1 MDIFILFSALL
12 LLMLIGMPVTFSM
25 GIAATFFLFV
35 TDQFR
40 LAALLPLQMVA
51 GLEHYG
57 LMAIPMFYFAGA
69 VMTAGGLTNRLLEFA
84 RVLIGRVPGS
94 LSKVNIAGSMFF
106 AGVSGSC
113 TADTSA
119 IGSVLIPA
127 MKKEGY
133 SGAYAAAVTAA
144 SSTIGHIIPPS
155 IVMILIG
162 VMMELPIGQLFL
174 AGAVPGVLL
183 GLALMAISFWLSIAR
198 GYPRAE
204 RLATAS
210 EIAQAT
216 VRSLLALA
224 MPAIVIGGILFGV
237 VTVTET
243 GVIAFLYALL
253 VSMIYR
259 EISLRELWA
268 LIVQTSQGA
277 GTLLILIAPASF
289 FSWVVVTTG
298 MGYDLVQLITSITT
312 DPHLVMLLVII
323 FLLIIGCALDTVG
336 MIFIFVPVLFPLTVA
351 VGIDPLHFAPVFVLC
366 LGIALLTP
374 PVGIILFM
382 VTNMSK
388 APLTE
393 VIREITPF
401 FFAQLVV
408 LGLVAYVPFLSTWL
422 PSLMSK

>member
-1 MDIFILFSALL
+1 MDVFTLFSVLL
-12 LLMLIGMPVTFSM
+12 LLMLIGVPVTFSM
-25 GIAATFFLFV
+25 GMSALFYLWV
-35 TDQFR
+35 SDQFH
-40 LAALLPLQMVA
+40 LAALIPLQMVS

-69 VMTAGGLTNRLLEFA
+69 VMTAGGLTNRLLDFA

-94 LSKVNIAGSMFF
+94 LSKVNIMGSMFF

-133 SGAYAAAVTAA
+133 SPAYAAAVTAA

-155 IVMILIG
+155 IVMIIIG
-162 VMMELPIGQLFL
+162 VMMELPIGPLFL
-174 AGAVPGVLL
+174 AGAIPGVLL
-183 GLALMAISFWLSIAR
+183 GIGLMAVSWWLSVAR
-198 GYPRAE
+198 NYPRSE
-204 RLATAS
+204 RLATGG
-210 EIAQAT
+210 EIAKAT
-216 VRSLLALA
+216 IRSLSALA
-224 MPAIVIGGILFGV
+224 MPVIVVGGILLGV

-243 GVIAFLYALL
+243 GVIAFLYAAL
-253 VSMIYR
+253 VSIFYR
-259 EISLRELWA
+259 EMSLKGFRD
-268 LIVQTSQGA
+268 LIVQSSQGA

-298 MGYDLVQLITSITT
+298 MGQDLVDVITSITVN
-312 DPHLVMLLVII
+312 PQMVMFLVIV
-323 FLLIIGCALDTVG
+323 FLLLIGCALDTVG
-336 MIFIFVPVLFPLTVA
+336 MIFIFVPVLFPLIEA
-351 VGIDPLHFAPVFVLC
+351 VGIDPLHFAPVFTLC

-382 VTNMSK
+382 VSNMSN

-393 VIREITPF
+393 VIREIAPF
-401 FFAQLVV
+401 FIVQLVV

-422 PSLMSK
+422 PGLASN

>member
-1 MDIFILFSALL
+1 MDIFILFSSLL

-25 GIAATFFLFV
+25 GIAATFFLYV
-35 TDQFR
+35 SDQFR
-40 LAALLPLQMVA
+40 LAAMLPLQMVV

-69 VMTAGGLTNRLLEFA
+69 VMTAGGLTSRLLDFA

-155 IVMILIG
+155 IVMIIIG
-162 VMMELPIGQLFL
+162 VMMEMPIGPLFL
-174 AGAVPGVLL
+174 AGAIPGILL
-183 GLALMAISFWLSIAR
+183 GFALMAISYWLSIKR

-204 RLATAS
+204 RMATAS
-210 EIAQAT
+210 EIVQAT
-216 VRSLLALA
+216 ARSLSALA
-224 MPAIVIGGILFGV
+224 MPVIVVGGILFGV

-243 GVIAFLYALL
+243 GVIAFLYALAVSL
-253 VSMIYR
+253 VYR
-259 EISLRELWA
+259 EMSPGQLWD
-268 LIVQTSQGA
+268 LIVETSQGA

-289 FSWVVVTTG
+289 FSWVVITTG
-298 MGYDLVQLITSITT
+298 MGHDLVELITSITT
-312 DPHLVMLLVII
+312 NPHLVMLLII
-323 FLLIIGCALDTVG
+323 VFLLIIGCALDTVG
-336 MIFIFVPVLFPLTVA
+336 MIFIFVPVLFPLIEA
-351 VGIDPLHFAPVFVLC
+351 VGIEPLHFAPVFVLC

-382 VTNMSK
+382 VSNMSG

-393 VIREITPF
+393 VIREILPF
-401 FFAQLVV
+401 FIAQFLV
-408 LGLVAYVPFLSTWL
+408 LGLVAYVPILSTWL
-422 PSLMSK
+422 PGLMSN

>member
-1 MDIFILFSALL
+1 MDIFILFSSLL
-12 LLMLIGMPVTFSM
+12 FLMLLGMPVTFSM
-25 GIAATFFLFV
+25 GIAAVFFLAV
-35 TDQFR
+35 TDQFNF
-40 LAALLPLQMVA
+40 AVMLPIRMVT

-69 VMTAGGLTNRLLEFA
+69 VMTAGGLTARLLDFA

-162 VMMELPIGQLFL
+162 VLMELPIGPLFL
-174 AGAVPGVLL
+174 AGAIPGFLL
-183 GLALMAISFWLSIAR
+183 GFALMAISFWLSITR
-198 GYPRAE
+198 NYPRAPKM
-204 RLATAS
+204 AS
-210 EIAQAT
+210 AAEMVRAT
-216 VRSLLALA
+216 VRGLLALA
-224 MPAIVIGGILFGV
+224 MPVMVVGSILMGI

-243 GVIAFLYALL
+243 GVIAFVYALV
-253 VSMIYR
+253 VSMFYR
-259 EISLRELWA
+259 EMSLRETWN
-268 LIVQTSQGA
+268 LIVETSQGA

-289 FSWVVVTTG
+289 FSWVVLTTG
-298 MGYDLVQLITSITT
+298 MGHQLVELITSITT
-312 DPHLVMLLVII
+312 NPHLVMLLVIV

-336 MIFIFVPVLFPLTVA
+336 MIFIFVPVLFPLIQA

-374 PVGIILFM
+374 PVGVILFM
-382 VTNMSK
+382 VTNMSGS
-388 APLTE
+388 PLTE
-393 VIREITPF
+393 VIREIIPF
-401 FFAQLVV
+401 FFAQLAV
-408 LGLVAYVPFLSTWL
+408 LALVAYVPFLSTWL
-422 PSLMSK
+422 PSLAAN

>member
-1 MDIFILFSALL
+1 MDIFILFSSLL
-12 LLMLIGMPVTFSM
+12 FLMLLGMPVTFSM
-25 GIAATFFLFV
+25 GIAAVFFLIV
-35 TDQFR
+35 TDQFN
-40 LAALLPLQMVA
+40 LAVMLPMRMVT

-69 VMTAGGLTNRLLEFA
+69 VMTAGGLTARLLDFA

-162 VMMELPIGQLFL
+162 VMMELPIGPLFL
-174 AGAVPGVLL
+174 AGAIPGFLL
-183 GLALMAISFWLSIAR
+183 GFALMAISFWLSITR
-198 GYPRAE
+198 NYPRAPKV
-204 RLATAS
+204 AS
-210 EIAQAT
+210 MSEMARAT
-216 VRSLLALA
+216 VNGLLALA
-224 MPAIVIGGILFGV
+224 MPVMVVGSILMGI

-243 GVIAFLYALL
+243 GVIAFVYALA
-253 VSMIYR
+253 VSMFYR
-259 EISLRELWA
+259 EMSLRETWD
-268 LIVQTSQGA
+268 LIVETSQGA

-289 FSWVVVTTG
+289 FSWVVLTTG
-298 MGYDLVQLITSITT
+298 MGHQLVELITSITT
-312 DPHLVMLLVII
+312 NPHLVMLLVIV

-336 MIFIFVPVLFPLTVA
+336 MIFIFVPVLFPLIQA

-374 PVGIILFM
+374 PVGVILFM
-382 VTNMSK
+382 VTNMSS

-393 VIREITPF
+393 VIREIIPF
-401 FFAQLVV
+401 FFAQLAV
-408 LGLVAYVPFLSTWL
+408 LALVAYVPFLSTWL
-422 PSLMSK
+422 PGLASN

>member
-1 MDIFILFSALL
+1 
-12 LLMLIGMPVTFSM
+12 
-25 GIAATFFLFV
+25 
-35 TDQFR
+35 
-40 LAALLPLQMVA
+40 
-51 GLEHYG
+51 
-57 LMAIPMFYFAGA
+57 
-69 VMTAGGLTNRLLEFA
+69 
-84 RVLIGRVPGS
+84 
-94 LSKVNIAGSMFF
+94 MFF

-174 AGAVPGVLL
+174 AGAVPGLLL
-183 GLALMAISFWLSIAR
+183 GLALMAISFWLSVAR

-204 RLATAS
+204 RMATAS

-216 VRSLLALA
+216 VRSLSALA
-224 MPAIVIGGILFGV
+224 MPVIVIGGILFGV

-243 GVIAFLYALL
+243 GVIAFLYALI
-253 VSMIYR
+253 VSMFYR
-259 EISLRELWA
+259 EMSLAELWE
-268 LIVQTSQGA
+268 LIVETSQGA

-298 MGYDLVQLITSITT
+298 MRHDLVELITSITT
-312 DPHLVMLLVII
+312 NPHLVMLLVIV

-336 MIFIFVPVLFPLTVA
+336 MIFIFVPVFFPLTQA
-351 VGIDPLHFAPVFVLC
+351 VGIDPRHFAPVFVLC

-401 FFAQLVV
+401 FAAQLAV

-422 PSLMSK
+422 PGLMTN

>member
-1 MDIFILFSALL
+1 MDIVILFSSLL
-12 LLMLIGMPVTFSM
+12 FLMLIGLPVTFSM
-25 GIAATFFLFV
+25 GIAATSFLYV
-35 TDQFR
+35 SDQFR
-40 LAALLPLQMVA
+40 LVAILPLQMVV

-69 VMTAGGLTNRLLEFA
+69 VMTAGGLTNRLLDFA

-133 SGAYAAAVTAA
+133 SGAYAAAVTAS

-155 IVMILIG
+155 IVMIIIG
-162 VMMELPIGQLFL
+162 VMMELPIGALFL
-174 AGAVPGVLL
+174 AGAVPGILL
-183 GLALMAISFWLSIAR
+183 GLALMAISLWLSVTR
-198 GYPRAE
+198 GYPRAD
-204 RLATAS
+204 RMATAR
-210 EIAQAT
+210 EVVQAT
-216 VRSLLALA
+216 VRSLSALA
-224 MPAIVIGGILFGV
+224 MPVIVIGGILFGV

-243 GVIAFLYALL
+243 GVIAFLYALV
-253 VSMIYR
+253 VSLTYR
-259 EISLRELWA
+259 EMSLKQLWE
-268 LIVQTSQGA
+268 LIVRTSQDA

-298 MGYDLVQLITSITT
+298 MGHDLVDLITSITT
-312 DPHLVMLLVII
+312 NPHLVMLLVVV

-336 MIFIFVPVLFPLTVA
+336 MIFIFVPVLFPLIEA

-366 LGIALLTP
+366 LGMALLTP

-382 VTNMSK
+382 VSNMSE

-393 VIREITPF
+393 VIREIMPF
-401 FFAQLVV
+401 FLAQIVV

-422 PSLMSK
+422 PGLMSK

>member
-1 MDIFILFSALL
+1 MDVFTLFSVLL
-12 LLMLIGMPVTFSM
+12 ILMLIGLPVTFSM
-25 GIAATFFLFV
+25 GISAVFYLWV
-35 TDQFR
+35 SDQFR
-40 LAALLPLQMVA
+40 LAAMIPLQMVA

-69 VMTAGGLTNRLLEFA
+69 VMTAGGLTNRLLDFA

-155 IVMILIG
+155 IVMIIIG
-162 VMMELPIGQLFL
+162 VMMELPIGPLFL
-174 AGAVPGVLL
+174 AGAIPGFLL
-183 GLALMAISFWLSIAR
+183 GLGLMTISYWLSVSR

-204 RLATAS
+204 RFATGS
-210 EIAQAT
+210 EIIAAT
-216 VRSLLALA
+216 VRSLSALA
-224 MPAIVIGGILFGV
+224 MPVIVVGGILFGV

-243 GVIAFLYALL
+243 GVIAFLYAVL
-253 VSMIYR
+253 VSAFYR
-259 EISLRELWA
+259 EMTLKEFWQ
-268 LIVQTSQGA
+268 LIIHSSQGA

-298 MGYDLVQLITSITT
+298 MGQNLVDLITSITT
-312 DPHLVMLLVII
+312 NPHLVMLLVIL

-336 MIFIFVPVLFPLTVA
+336 MIFIFVPVLFPLIEA

-401 FFAQLVV
+401 FIAQLVV
-408 LGLVAYVPFLSTWL
+408 LGLVAYVPALSTWL
-422 PSLMSK
+422 PSLMSN

>member
-1 MDIFILFSALL
+1 MDIFILFSVLL
-12 LLMLIGMPVTFSM
+12 FLMLIGLPVTFSM
-25 GIAATFFLFV
+25 GISATYFLWV
-35 TDQFR
+35 TDQFQ
-40 LAALLPLQMVA
+40 LAAMLPLQMVV

-69 VMTAGGLTNRLLEFA
+69 VMTAGGLTARLLDFA

-119 IGSVLIPA
+119 IGSVMIPA

-133 SGAYAAAVTAA
+133 SSAYAAAVTAA

-155 IVMILIG
+155 IVMIIIG

-174 AGAVPGVLL
+174 AGALPGFLL
-183 GLALMAISFWLSIAR
+183 GLALIAISYWLSIKR

-204 RLATAS
+204 RFATAS
-210 EIAQAT
+210 EILQVT
-216 VRSLLALA
+216 VRSLSALA
-224 MPAIVIGGILFGV
+224 MPIIVIGGILLGV

-243 GVIAFLYALL
+243 GVIAFLYAVL
-253 VSMIYR
+253 VSFFYR
-259 EISLRELWA
+259 EMSLEEFWG

-298 MGYDLVQLITSITT
+298 MGQDLVDLITSITT
-312 DPHLVMLLVII
+312 NAHLVMLLMIV

-336 MIFIFVPVLFPLTVA
+336 MIFIFVPVLFPLAEA
-351 VGIDPLHFAPVFVLC
+351 VGIDPLQFAPVFTLC

-393 VIREITPF
+393 VIREIRPF
-401 FFAQLVV
+401 FIAQLLV
-408 LGLVAYVPFLSTWL
+408 LGLVAYVPFISTWL
-422 PSLMSK
+422 PSFAFN